1 MGVYVL
7 LPMNSDRIDD
17 QRFFAS
23 YSSAEQVA
31 LRHARALVKVGQ
43 PAKWC
48 YIVLYDGVDE
58 LEITYV
64 YCPSPDGRSL
74 LRSSLSPLES

>member
-7 LPMNSDRIDD
+7 LPIHSDRIDD

-23 YSSAEQVA
+23 YSAAEQVA
-31 LRHARALVKVGQ
+31 LRHAQALVRIGQ

-58 LEITYV
+58 LEIAYV
-64 YCPSPDGRSL
+64 YAPSPDGHTL
-74 LRSSLSPLES
+74 LRSSL